1 MRVLYIDHY
10 AGSPTLGMEF
20 RPHLMAQEWA
30 KVGVRTTLLAGSYS
44 HLRKVNPVV
53 ERTGEVQL
61 IDNVPFRFIRTREY
75 EGNGAQRVVS
85 MMEFIGKGLRDATKI
100 AHATLPDA
108 VIASSTYPFDTYLA
122 QRVAKLTGARLVH
135 EIHDLWPLTPQ
146 ELGGYSSKHPFI
158 ATMARAE
165 LSAYRNSDVIVS
177 ILPNAEE
184 HVRGLGID
192 TPVVNVPN
200 GVQLDQEPGP
210 GDEAVLAL
218 VKQLQAQGNDV
229 IGYAGGL
236 SVSNAMDDLVRAMEV
251 LRDQPIQAVIIGD
264 GKDRADLEALVA
276 SLGLTNVHF
285 TGSIPKASVHHT
297 LAAMDGLYIGSEK
310 SKLYRYG
317 FSANKIFD
325 YMLTGVPIIDA
336 LDSEH
341 TPLVY
346 AGCSVRASAKDP
358 ADIARAIREVVDLD
372 ATQRVRIRATQ
383 VAYVR
388 EHHAYDRLAATFLD
402 ALRG

>member
-30 KVGVRTTLLAGSYS
+30 KLGVRTTILAGSWS
-44 HLRKVNPVV
+44 HLRKVNPTV

-61 IDNVPFRFIRTREY
+61 VDDVPFRFIRTRQY

-85 MMEFIGKGLRDATKI
+85 MMDFVGKGLRDAHKI

-122 QRVAKLTGARLVH
+122 QRIAKLTGARLVH

-146 ELGGYSSKHPFI
+146 ELGGYSDRHPFI

-165 LSAYRNSDVIVS
+165 RSAYRNSDVIVS

-184 HVRGLGID
+184 HVRSLGID

-200 GVQLDQEPGP
+200 GVQVDREPGP
-210 GDEAVLAL
+210 GDQTVLAL
-218 VKQLQAQGNDV
+218 VKKLQAQGNDV

-236 SVSNAMDDLVRAMEV
+236 SVSNAMDDLVAAMAE
-251 LRDQPIQAVIIGD
+251 LRDQPIHAVVIGD
-264 GKDRADLEALVA
+264 GKDRADLEARA
-276 SLGLTNVHF
+276 AALGLDTVHF
-285 TGSIPKASVHHT
+285 TGSIPKAAVHQT

-341 TPLVY
+341 TPLRY
-346 AGCSVRASAKDP
+346 ADCSITARAKDP
-358 ADIARAIREVVDLD
+358 VDIARAIRGVVDLD
-372 ATQRVRIRATQ
+372 ATQRLSIRAKET
-383 VAYVR
+383 AWVR
-388 EHHAYDRLAATFLD
+388 EHHSYDKLAATFLA

>member
-236 SVSNAMDDLVRAMEV
+236 SVSNAMDDLVRAMGV

>member
-30 KVGVRTTLLAGSYS
+30 KLGVRTTILAGSYS
-44 HLRKVNPVV
+44 HLRKVNPTV
-53 ERTGEVQL
+53 ERTGEVQV
-61 IDNVPFRFIRTREY
+61 IDGVPFRFIRTRAY
-75 EGNGAQRVVS
+75 QGNGAQRVVS
-85 MMEFIGKGLRDATKI
+85 MAEFVGRGLRDATRI

-122 QRVAKLTGARLVH
+122 QKVVRLTGARLVH

-146 ELGGYSSKHPFI
+146 ELGGYSDRHPFI

-165 LSAYRNSDVIVS
+165 RSAYENSDVIVS

-184 HVRGLGID
+184 HVRSLGID
-192 TPVVNVPN
+192 TPVINVPN
-200 GVQLDQEPGP
+200 GVQLDVEHVA
-210 GDEAVLAL
+210 GDEQVLAL
-218 VKQLQAQGNDV
+218 VKKLQASGHDV

-236 SVSNAMDDLVRAMEV
+236 SVSNAMDDLVRAMAE
-251 LRDQPIQAVIIGD
+251 LRQEPISAVIVGD

-276 SLGLTNVHF
+276 SLDLGNVYF
-285 TGSIPKASVHHT
+285 TGSIPKAAVHST

-310 SKLYRYG
+310 SRLYRYG

-341 TPLVY
+341 TPLRY
-346 AGCSVRASAKDP
+346 ADCSVTARAKDP
-358 ADIARAIREVVDLD
+358 VDIARAIREVVNLD
-372 ATQRVRIRATQ
+372 ATQRVEIRAKETSF
-383 VAYVR
+383 VR
-388 EHHAYDRLAATFLD
+388 EHHAYDKLAATFLA
-402 ALRG
+402 ALKG